1 MAESS
6 THRILDASNH
16 RIFETSKYRNLE
28 TSINQNTSMRKTLLV
43 LASLGFTL
51 LHAQTSPLLTG
62 TVLGS
67 SPSYDYSTNR
77 SSTTANTPDCA
88 FDGDLSTFYAS
99 YSRSNTWV
107 GLDLGTPHV
116 ITGVGWS
123 PRNDSQGQR
132 RVRLA
137 VFEGANRED
146 FLDAVP
152 LYMPSEDGTIG
163 EMSYA
168 DVSVSRSFRY
178 VRYVGPNDAR
188 CNVAEVAF
196 YGDPAS
202 GEDSDAAEQLYKPT
216 NLPLVVIHVEGGKDP
231 VDKINDLRMKTTI
244 ISADGTEIVSDSGSV
259 RLRGNASMGFPKKPY
274 RIKFDKKRHV
284 LDSPAKAKKWT
295 LINNYGDKTLMR
307 NYLAFDLSRRVEM
320 PFTPFCVPVDVMVNG
335 EYKGCYQLCDQ
346 VEVGKGRVE
355 IDEMEATDIEGEAL
369 TGGYFIEID
378 AYAYDEAVYF
388 YSNRSNPVTVKSPDE
403 DVIQTVQL
411 NYLKSYFNTMEAS
424 LFKTNFSDPEE
435 GYRQYLDV
443 ESFLKHFIVGEF
455 AGNTDT
461 YWSTY
466 MYKPRNDEQFHV
478 GPVWDFDLAYDNDN
492 RTYPINNLTDYI
504 YATKGSYAGQM
515 RSFVNRIIKSDAGA
529 KQQLEAMWAELRN
542 SDKFCEDS
550 LIQVVDDMA
559 LWLDESQQLNFKR
572 WNIMNTKVHQN
583 PKIWGS
589 YEKEVENVRSY
600 IRKRIAWFDKK
611 LHYDPAGIHD
621 LVADDTQSAEPLRV
635 YTLNGNLL
643 GTFVSVDD
651 ARQQLASGLYIVS
664 QGSYREKVTW

>member
-1 MAESS
+1 MC
-6 THRILDASNH
+6 
-16 RIFETSKYRNLE
+16 
-28 TSINQNTSMRKTLLV
+28 RKLL
-43 LASLGFTL
+43 LALAPFCFAL

-67 SPSYDYSTNR
+67 SPSYDYNTNR
-77 SSTTANTPDCA
+77 SSTTVNTPACA

-99 YSRSNTWV
+99 YDRSNTWV

-152 LYMPSEDGTIG
+152 LYMPAEDGTIG
-163 EMSYA
+163 VMSYA
-168 DVSVSRSFRY
+168 DVNVSRSFRY
-178 VRYVGPNDAR
+178 VRYVGPNVAR

-196 YGDPAS
+196 YGDPVSEAS
-202 GEDSDAAEQLYKPT
+202 PESDAAEQLYKPT

-274 RIKFDKKRHV
+274 RIKFDKKRNV
-284 LDSPAKAKKWT
+284 LGSPAKAKKWT

-355 IDEMEATDIEGEAL
+355 IDEMEATDIEGEEL

-403 DVIQTVQL
+403 DVIQTPQF
-411 NYLKSYFNTMEAS
+411 NYIKSYFNTMEAA
-424 LFKTNFSDPEE
+424 LFKSNFTNPDE
-435 GYRQYLDV
+435 GYRRYLDL

-515 RSFVNRIIKSDAGA
+515 RSFVNRIIKSDTNA
-529 KQQLEAMWAELRN
+529 KAQLQSMWAELRN
-542 SDKFCEDS
+542 SGKFCEDS
-550 LIQVVDDMA
+550 LVAVVDEMEQ
-559 LWLDESQQLNFKR
+559 WLNDSQALNFKR

-583 PKIWGS
+583 PRVWGS
-589 YEKEVENVRSY
+589 YAKEVENVRSY
-600 IRKRIAWFDKK
+600 IKKRIAWFDNK
-611 LHYDPAGIHD
+611 LKYDPAGIQD
-621 LVADDTQSAEPLRV
+621 VIGDDSLFDAPLQV
-635 YTLNGNLL
+635 FSLDGKLL
-643 GTFVSVDD
+643 GTFATTVD
-651 ARQQLASGLYIVS
+651 ARESLVSGLYIVT
-664 QGSYREKVTW
+664 QGTSRQKVAW

>member
-1 MAESS
+1 
-6 THRILDASNH
+6 
-16 RIFETSKYRNLE
+16 
-28 TSINQNTSMRKTLLV
+28 MRKYLV
-43 LASLGFTL
+43 ALASLCCFAL
-51 LHAQTSPLLTG
+51 LSAQTSPILIG

-67 SPSYDYSTNR
+67 SPSYDYNKNR
-77 SSTTANTPDCA
+77 SSTEVNLPECA

-99 YSRSNTWV
+99 NARSNTWV

-116 ITGVGWS
+116 ITGVAWS
-123 PRNDSQGQR
+123 PRNDTQGGR

-152 LYMPSEDGTIG
+152 LYLTTDDGTIG

-168 DVSVSRSFRY
+168 DVRVNRAFRY
-178 VRYVGPNDAR
+178 VRYLGPNDAR

-202 GEDSDAAEQLYKPT
+202 GSADTPEQLYKPT
-216 NLPLVVIHVEGGKDP
+216 NLPLVVIHVENAKEP
-231 VDKINDLRMKTTI
+231 ADKVNDLRMHTTI
-244 ISADGTEIVSDSGSV
+244 ISADGSEIITDSGTV
-259 RLRGNASMGFPKKPY
+259 RLRGNASMNFPKKPY

-284 LDSPAKAKKWT
+284 LGSPAKAKKWT

-307 NYLAFDLSRRVEM
+307 NYLAFDLSRRVEL
-320 PFTPFCVPVDVMVNG
+320 PFTPFCVPVDVMFNG

-355 IDEMEATDIEGEAL
+355 IDEMDATCTEGEAL

-388 YSNRSNPVTVKSPDE
+388 YSNKNNPVTIKSPDE
-403 DVIQTVQL
+403 DVIQKEQK
-411 NYLKSYFNTMEAS
+411 NYIKNYFNTMEAS
-424 LFKTNFSDPEE
+424 LFKSNFADPEE
-435 GYRQYLDV
+435 GYRRYLDV

-455 AGNTDT
+455 SGNTDT

-466 MYKPRNDEQFHV
+466 MYKPRGDEQFHV

-492 RTYPINNLTDYI
+492 RTYPINNLKDWV

-515 RSFVNRIIKSDAGA
+515 RSFVGRIVKSDTHA
-529 KQQLEAMWAELRN
+529 KEQLAQMWAELRM
-542 SDKFCEDS
+542 SGKFSEDS
-550 LIQVVDDMA
+550 LVAVVDEMEQ
-559 LWLDESQQLNFKR
+559 WLDASQQLNFKR
-572 WNIMNTKVHQN
+572 WNIMNSKVHQN
-583 PKIWGS
+583 PKVWGS

-600 IRKRIAWFDKK
+600 IKKRIAWFDNK
-611 LHYDPAGIHD
+611 LGFDPAGIRD
-621 LVADDTQSAEPLRV
+621 IQSDSDDSIETPLSI
-635 YTLNGNLL
+635 YSIQGELL
-643 GTFVSVDD
+643 GSFADIRESS
-651 ARQQLASGLYIVS
+651 ARLGHGVFIVVTGES
-664 QGSYREKVTW
+664 RQKVVW